1 MTPLEQWLVNNLL
14 QIAVILAGGIWAFF
28 KLNGRAS
35 KLEKDLAGHLQAE
48 LPHPICRTESANLEF
63 IKGSLSELSKKLDT
77 LDNRIVDLIRN
88 GSYLR
93 SPGAPKVQ
101 AKE

>member
-1 MTPLEQWLVNNLL
+1 LTPA
-14 QIAVILAGGIWAFF
+14 I
-28 KLNGRAS
+28 R
-35 KLEKDLAGHLQAE
+35 
-48 LPHPICRTESANLEF
+48 C
-63 IKGSLSELSKKLDT
+63 KLDT

-88 GSYLR
+88 GSYLC